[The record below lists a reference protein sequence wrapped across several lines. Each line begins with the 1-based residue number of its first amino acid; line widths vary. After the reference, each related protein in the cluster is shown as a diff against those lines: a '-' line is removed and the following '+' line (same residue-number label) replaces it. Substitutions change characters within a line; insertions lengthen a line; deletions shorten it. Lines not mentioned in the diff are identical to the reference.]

1 MNEQVRAFLDKAKND
16 KLISMGL
23 IKEIKKE
30 FGPYSLKYSKYDKE
44 TKGYYCDVPVAIDI
58 TDEEF
63 EKLCK
68 YAEMKPSPV
77 DGKEDVEAGDVVMR
91 NGAEKTLSAY
101 NSVTL
106 SINLLIA
113 FVAIIAAFVIGLSE
127 GYILIGAAILILIG
141 AVLSWAVLKVF
152 LNISNNLHEI
162 KSLLKSKL

>member
-30 FGPYSLKYSKYDKE
+30 FGPYGLKYSKYDKE

-68 YAEMKPSPV
+68 YAEMKPSQV
-77 DGKEDVEAGDVVMR
+77 DEKDDVETADVVMR
-91 NGAEKTLSAY
+91 NGAEKTLNTY
-101 NSVTL
+101 NSIILAIYLVF
-106 SINLLIA
+106 A
-113 FVAIIAAFVIGLSE
+113 VVAVIAAFALGLSE
-127 GYILIGAAILILIG
+127 GYVLILCAIIIVVG

>member
-1 MNEQVRAFLDKAKND
+1 MNDQVRAFLDKAKND

-30 FGPYSLKYSKYDKE
+30 FGPYGLKYSKYDKE

-77 DGKEDVEAGDVVMR
+77 DGKEDVETDVVMR

-101 NSVTL
+101 NSVIL

-162 KSLLKSKL
+162 KSLLKSNL